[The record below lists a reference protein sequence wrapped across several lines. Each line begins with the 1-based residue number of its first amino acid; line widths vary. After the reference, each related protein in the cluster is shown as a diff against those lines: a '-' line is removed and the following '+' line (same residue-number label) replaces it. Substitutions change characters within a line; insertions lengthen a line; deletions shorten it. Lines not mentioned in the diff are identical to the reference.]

1 MVQNASP
8 SQNFIPVRE
17 IRDGIVVLKDGS
29 LCSVIDV
36 TSINLSL
43 RSVEEQQAVIGAFQ
57 SFLNTLDF
65 PIQIVIQ
72 SRRYDVRPYIISLEN
87 RMRDQ
92 MEPLLQI
99 QTREYIEFIRSF
111 AETRNI
117 MKKSFYVVVPYVPPI
132 VSQSKGLQKIFAF
145 LDKKK
150 SAETQSIIDFEEQR
164 VQLEQRVSVVEQGLG
179 RIGLRTAELQS
190 DEVIEL
196 LYKTFN
202 PGEFTSEAKG

>member
-1 MVQNASP
+1 MAQIGSP
-8 SQNFIPVRE
+8 AQDFIPVKE
-17 IRDGIVVLKDGS
+17 IRDGVIILKDGS
-29 LCSVIDV
+29 FCSIVDV

-43 RSVEEQQAVIGAFQ
+43 RSAEEQMAVIGGFQ

-65 PIQIVIQ
+65 PVQIIIQ

-87 RMRDQ
+87 RMREQ
-92 MEPLLQI
+92 QEPLLQI

-117 MKKSFYVVVPYVPPI
+117 MRKSFYVVVSYVPPI
-132 VSQSKGLQKIFAF
+132 VSQSKGLQKIFSF
-145 LDKKK
+145 LEKK
-150 SAETQSIIDFEEQR
+150 TNTVNQSLSNFEEQR
-164 VQLEQRVSVVEQGLG
+164 VQLEQRVSVVEQGLS
-179 RIGLRTAELQS
+179 RLGLQTAELRS
-190 DEVIEL
+190 DEAIEL

>member
-1 MVQNASP
+1 MTQSGSP
-8 SQNFIPVRE
+8 AQNFIPVKE
-17 IRDGIVVLKDGS
+17 TRDGIIILKDGS

-43 RSVEEQQAVIGAFQ
+43 RSGEEQQAIIGGFQ

-65 PIQIVIQ
+65 PVQIVIQ

-87 RMRDQ
+87 RMREQ
-92 MEPLLQI
+92 TEPLLQI
-99 QTREYIEFIRSF
+99 QTREYIEFIRVF

-117 MKKSFYVVVPYVPPI
+117 MKKSFFVVVPYVPAI
-132 VSQSKGLQKIFAF
+132 VSQSKGLQKIFSF
-145 LDKKK
+145 LDKKRNQT
-150 SAETQSIIDFEEQR
+150 TQSIIDFEEQR
-164 VQLEQRVSVVEQGLG
+164 AGLEQRVSVVEQGLS
-179 RIGLRTAELQS
+179 RLGLRTAELQS
-190 DEVIEL
+190 DEALEL